1 MKKLFLAI
9 CFSACCLFP
18 HYLHAAATELNSPME
33 LEAAKQQ
40 IPDAAT
46 LNAIDE
52 EMPDPNDQNA
62 MDNYMRERFK
72 TVIISDFDD
81 VNNSMNIQH
90 SAEYIAK
97 QTEGNKSTFQK
108 IYDEAINRIAHGGEP
123 QRADI
128 TQESNDFYQKQAP
141 SQKEEWEAPDF
152 AVINLDLP
160 TGERII
166 APAKEHIPYL
176 FSRIEIMP
184 TGQVSISET
193 ITVVANGQKLKNGLS
208 RAIPKYSVSRSG
220 VRNKIALTI
229 GSVEINGQEYPH
241 RPEEK
246 DDKIYIVPT
255 QDYVL
260 DPGVYTYTFNYIID
274 RKLWEYD
281 DFKEFYWDVT
291 GSSWNLVIARAGASI
306 KLPGN
311 SPALGQT
318 VLLGYT
324 NLLTTENTTIAK
336 GDDNTLGF
344 ASKIPLFIGEGMHII
359 VSLPLA
365 DFFAPD
371 FNRRITWFIEDYG
384 NLIFSILGLLAILIS
399 YYLSWKGLE
408 KNEQKYSLRKTAPM
422 LRSLSKGVFDK
433 ISFGAFLL
441 DLYRKNLIDIQKEG
455 DEIFLV
461 KKTDTPETLNKNE
474 RKALDDLFPHKESVL
489 NVNYQNNL
497 KLKRAFKFIEK
508 DVSQKLKRFALKL
521 NLGYLCFSCS
531 MLLMVI
537 LATAALSLNFS
548 QTALVLASCCVTIAF
563 YIWVLNHKFKSVIL
577 NWSSKFFAIFIIL
590 FTMLMMSIYVHPL
603 TTLFYVMMIYAIFAY
618 TAIFAKRNGL
628 IRNNIK
634 EAQEYKSYL
643 LRNADNIVLGRDFLS
658 QQAYI
663 FAFEVGDK
671 FPCNPNIQDYYKLD
685 VAAELIKKL

>member
-9 CFSACCLFP
+9 CFSFLCVAP
-18 HYLHAAATELNSPME
+18 HRLHASAIELNSPME
-33 LEAAKQQ
+33 LEAAKQKV
-40 IPDAAT
+40 PDTTT
-46 LNAIDE
+46 LNIIDE
-52 EMPDPNDQNA
+52 NMPDPSDQNA

-72 TVIISDFDD
+72 TVVISNLDD

-90 SAEYIAK
+90 SAEYIA
-97 QTEGNKSTFQK
+97 QQSEGNKSTFQK

-123 QRADI
+123 QRADL
-128 TQESNDFYQKQAP
+128 TQENNEFYQKQAP
-141 SQKEEWEAPDF
+141 HQKEEWEAPDF

-176 FSRIEIMP
+176 FSRIEILP

-208 RAIPKYSVSRSG
+208 RAIPKYSVSRNG
-220 VRNKIALTI
+220 IRNKIALTI
-229 GSVEINGQEYPH
+229 DIVEINGQEYPH
-241 RPEEK
+241 KLEEK
-246 DDKIYIVPT
+246 DDRIYIVPA

-291 GSSWNLVIARAGASI
+291 GSSWNLVISRAGASI

-311 SPALGQT
+311 TPALGQT

-324 NLLTTENTTIAK
+324 NLLTTENSIIRK

-371 FNRRITWFIEDYG
+371 FNRRIIWFIEDYG
-384 NLIFSILGLLAILIS
+384 NLIFSIFGLLAILIS
-399 YYLSWKGLE
+399 YYISWKGLE
-408 KNEQKYSLRKTAPM
+408 KSEQKSNLRKTAPM
-422 LRSLSKGVFDK
+422 LRSLSKGIFDK

-441 DLYRKNLIDIQKEG
+441 DLYRKNLIDIQKENG
-455 DEIFLV
+455 EIFLV
-461 KKTDTPETLNKNE
+461 KKTDTPSSLNKNE
-474 RKALDDLFPHKESVL
+474 KKALDDLFPNKESVL

-497 KLKRAFKFIEK
+497 KIKRAFKLIEK
-508 DVSQKLKRFALKL
+508 DISQKLKRFTLKL

-537 LATAALSLNFS
+537 LATAALSLNFA
-548 QTALVLASCCVTIAF
+548 QTALVLISCCITIAF
-563 YIWVLNHKFKSVIL
+563 YIGILNHKFKSVIL
-577 NWSSKFFAIFIIL
+577 NWCSKIFAIFIIL

-603 TTLFYVMMIYAIFAY
+603 TTLFYLLMIYAIFAY

-643 LRNADNIVLGRDFLS
+643 LRNVDNIVLGRDFLS

-663 FAFEVGDK
+663 FAFEVSDK
-671 FPCNPNIQDYYKLD
+671 FPCNANIQDYYKLD
-685 VAAELIKKL
+685 IMAELTEKL